1 MIRELLLTYLLSC
14 AQPLAHQNK
23 VDVAK
28 IEHSAQIFYVLW
40 LYDFSIAIRI
50 TLSFPVDLTTFYN
63 FIIIDIAGRN

>member
-14 AQPLAHQNK
+14 AQPLAHQKK

-28 IEHSAQIFYVLW
+28 IEHSAQIFYVLS
-40 LYDFSIAIRI
+40 LYDISIAIRI